1 VTSPSGP
8 VLAAFAHHYLADR
21 GGGPLAVLHLA
32 APSTGDLPDVLAPHQ
47 PEIDRLEPPPPAWR
61 NLLRGRR
68 LDLPRRAYD
77 VAVVDPAALDA
88 DPLPQLL
95 LAALRRVLRDDGIL
109 LVLPA
114 ARRELRDSAISAV
127 PERSD
132 PGSLVGA
139 VVWAGFVLVEVS
151 SSALV
156 DGPVIVARPVARR
169 GRQGLRSVATAI
181 STRLRHATT
190 ARALQAPVPAGAGLA
205 DARGGPAGRPSPP
218 LPHGGAGGGP
228 APFERA
234 GEVWDQH
241 AAAAASGDPTDVQRA
256 EWQAHPHAQRY
267 LTDRAGASFPDWLAA
282 RLPDGPRRAVSIGS
296 GRSVNELDL
305 VERGVLDAVELF
317 DISAGSLAIAAADAE
332 RRGIADRVT
341 VHQAAF
347 DPDLLG
353 TRPTVVMFL
362 DSLHHIEALEGVL
375 GSVAELLGDRGVL
388 VGREYVGPARFA
400 FPDDHLA
407 HAQALYRI
415 LDPGL
420 CGPSADL
427 QVPHPDEVRAVDPTE
442 AVRSDEIVGELR
454 RRFTDVEVCPIGG
467 GLVFPLWFGLDHDTM
482 FDTPT
487 GNEAVAWIL
496 DHDARL
502 TDSGEL
508 PPYFVY
514 LAARGTP
521 A

>member
-21 GGGPLAVLHLA
+21 GGDPLAVLHVA
-32 APSTGDLPDVLAPHQ
+32 APTTGDLPDGLAAHRPAV
-47 PEIDRLEPPPPAWR
+47 DRLEPGPPGWR
-61 NLLRGRR
+61 QLLRGAR
-68 LDLPRRAYD
+68 LDLPRRSYD
-77 VAVVDPAALDA
+77 VAVVDPTALVA

-95 LAALRRVLRDDGIL
+95 LASVRRALRDDGIL

-114 ARRELRDSAISAV
+114 VRRELRDSAAPPTSGP
-127 PERSD
+127 PES
-132 PGSLVGA
+132 GALVGA

-151 SSALV
+151 TSSLV
-156 DGPVIVARPVARR
+156 DSPVVVARPVGRR
-169 GRQGLRSVATAI
+169 GRQGLRSIATAM

-190 ARALQAPVPAGAGLA
+190 ARALQAPLPAGAGLA
-205 DARGGPAGRPSPP
+205 DARGGPSGHAPP
-218 LPHGGAGGGP
+218 LPHGGAGGGT

-241 AAAAASGDPTDVQRA
+241 AEAAAAGDPTDVQRA

-267 LTDRAGASFPDWLAA
+267 LTDRAGAPFADWLAA
-282 RLPDGPRRAVSIGS
+282 RLPDGPRHAVSIGS

-305 VERGVLDAVELF
+305 VERGVLGSVDLF
-317 DISAGSLAIAAADAE
+317 DISAGSLAIAKADAE

-341 VHQAAF
+341 CHRSAF
-347 DPDLLG
+347 EPDRLG
-353 TRPTVVMFL
+353 TRPNVVMFL
-362 DSLHHIEALEGVL
+362 DSLHHIEDLEGVL
-375 GSVAELLGDRGVL
+375 GAVTTLLGGAGVL

-407 HAQALYRI
+407 HARALYRI

-420 CGPSADL
+420 CGPAPEL
-427 QVPHPDEVRAVDPTE
+427 RVPHPDEVRAVDPTE
-442 AVRSDEIVGELR
+442 AVRSDEIVDELR

-487 GNEAVAWIL
+487 GNDAVAWIL
-496 DHDARL
+496 DQDARL
-502 TDSGEL
+502 TDAGDL
-508 PPYFVY
+508 PPYFAY

-521 A
+521 V